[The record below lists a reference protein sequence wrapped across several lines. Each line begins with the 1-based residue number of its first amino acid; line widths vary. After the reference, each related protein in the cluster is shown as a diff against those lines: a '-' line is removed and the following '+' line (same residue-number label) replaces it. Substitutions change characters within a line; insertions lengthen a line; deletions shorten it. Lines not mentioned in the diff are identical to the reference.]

1 MCKVSEHLGGWLFTV
16 TTFSECARSCAAPET
31 WLCISSSSLFIKI
44 IICIYY

>member
-31 WLCISSSSLFIKI
+31 
-44 IICIYY
+44 